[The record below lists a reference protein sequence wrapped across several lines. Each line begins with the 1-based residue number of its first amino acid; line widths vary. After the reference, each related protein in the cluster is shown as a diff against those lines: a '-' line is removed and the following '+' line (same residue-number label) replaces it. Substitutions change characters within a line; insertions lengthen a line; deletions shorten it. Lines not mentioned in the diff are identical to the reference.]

1 MKKKLIQIALAVL
14 CALTLSL
21 AFVGC
26 TGGNRGKKYDYLVTF
41 NYNVGTLQESA
52 VEDRYLGVKENSL
65 IPIKPGD
72 ADFAGATI
80 QGYYVASWH
89 LPQTNS
95 DGSLKMGEDERVLLG
110 AAWDFPTQRVDKNIT
125 LYADLKPYSRLTIKG
140 GDADVELRSENF
152 TSGFAPRPDVLQPT
166 KSGYTFFEYY
176 EDEACTQPFTW
187 PYNFDGE
194 NKTIYAKFIEGDWT
208 LVRTAE
214 EFNGALDAAEKKA
227 IYLCNEIDFTGVEWK
242 PNRAFGLEING
253 NGHAVKNIAFSFDFS
268 RNSSRT
274 LALFG
279 SLNGANV
286 HDITFENVSVNVKI
300 INEQTRAYAVAP
312 FATVMNEQTALSKV
326 KITGALTVTKN
337 SVMYTDPAVY
347 RVCTNEENLDSS
359 LLAGVDAAEFT
370 VTLPE

>member
-95 DGSLKMGEDERVLLG
+95 DGSLKKGEDERVLLG

-176 EDEACTQPFTW
+176 EDEDYTQPFSW
-187 PYNFDGE
+187 PYHFDGE

-214 EFNGALDAAEKKA
+214 EFNGALDAAAKKA
-227 IYLCNEIDFTGVEWK
+227 IYLCNEIDFTGVAWK

-253 NGHAVKNIAFSFDFS
+253 NGHAVKNIEIQFELD
-268 RNSSRT
+268 RNNSM

-286 HDITFENVSVNVKI
+286 HDISFENVVMSANVKI
-300 INEQTRAYAVAP
+300 NSQVAYWVAP
-312 FATVMNEQTALSKV
+312 FATTMNADTVLKDVTLS
-326 KITGALTVTKN
+326 GSLTVTKDRSN
-337 SVMYTDPAVY
+337 YEDPEVY
-347 RVCTNEENLDSS
+347 RVCTNEEYLDSS
-359 LLAGVDAAEFT
+359 LFTGIDVTGFT